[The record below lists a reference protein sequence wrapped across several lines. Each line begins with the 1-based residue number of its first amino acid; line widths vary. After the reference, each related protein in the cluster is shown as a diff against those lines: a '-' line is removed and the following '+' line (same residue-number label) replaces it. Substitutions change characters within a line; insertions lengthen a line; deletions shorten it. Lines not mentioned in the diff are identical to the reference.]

1 MDGMSRISRIP
12 TVLNLLLAVALG
24 LMGPS
29 SVPAQDE
36 ALRSEEMDPEV
47 TVELRGRQ
55 RSRFRL
61 AMPLMEGAGQL
72 SAEMKTAARQLD
84 ETLRKDLD
92 LSGVFLVQGPAELSV
107 LSLTGEI
114 ERDLELYRSLQNELL
129 LTTEVKQEP
138 GKLVLEGRVYDLQ
151 SGEVVLG
158 KRYRGEPEASRRIA
172 HTFADELVLFF
183 SGRQGVAMTSIA
195 FYSDRNGFKEVY
207 LMDADGSNKRP
218 ITGHQS
224 ISLSPAW
231 NPNGREIANVS
242 YFSGAPGIYLVD
254 VTTGQK
260 TPVVTQGNLNV
271 SPSFSPDG
279 KRIVFARSIGSGNTE
294 IFVCNRDGSDLRQLT
309 HSSGIDTNPEW
320 SPSGQRIAFTSSRTG
335 TPQIYLMDSEGA
347 NLRRVTFDGDY
358 NDGASWSPD
367 GTRLVYA
374 SRRRGNFDI
383 AIADVVTLESRLL
396 TNGGGSHEMPSYSP
410 DGNRIIFSTKRSA
423 GSKSQTQIFTMAANG
438 GEIRQLTSV
447 GNNFG
452 PAWSGF
458 FN

>member
-1 MDGMSRISRIP
+1 MSRFLDLSSTP
-12 TVLNLLLAVALG
+12 TFWVPLLATLITSLSAT
-24 LMGPS
+24 
-29 SVPAQDE
+29 AQDV
-36 ALRSEEMDPEV
+36 APTSEQLDPEV
-47 TVELRGRQ
+47 TVELHGRQ

-61 AMPLMEGAGQL
+61 AMPAMEGAQL
-72 SAEMKTAARQLD
+72 LSSEMNSAARELD
-84 ETLRKDLD
+84 ETLRRDLD
-92 LSGVFLVQGPAELSV
+92 NSGVFLVQGPVELSV
-107 LSLTGEI
+107 LSLTGDTQ
-114 ERDLELYRSLQNELL
+114 RDLELYRSLQNELL

-138 GKLVLEGRVYDLQ
+138 GKLVLEGRVFDLQ
-151 SGEVVLG
+151 SGEIVLG
-158 KRYRGEPEASRRIA
+158 KRYRGEPAAARRIA

-183 SGRQGVAMTSIA
+183 SGRQGVAGTSIA
-195 FYSDRNGFKEVY
+195 FYSDRNGFKEIY

-231 NPNGREIANVS
+231 NPNGLEIAYVS

-260 TPVVTQGNLNV
+260 TPVVTEGNLNV

-279 KRIVFARSIGSGNTE
+279 TKMVFARSIGNGNTE
-294 IFVCNRDGSDLRQLT
+294 IFLCNRDGSGLRQLT

-335 TPQIYLMDSEGA
+335 TPQVYLMDAEGA

-358 NDGASWSPD
+358 NDGASWNPD

-396 TNGGGSHEMPSYSP
+396 TNGGGSHETPSFSP
-410 DGNRIIFSTKRSA
+410 DGNRIIFSTKRST
-423 GSKSQTQIFTMAANG
+423 GKKSQTQIYTMAANG

>member
-1 MDGMSRISRIP
+1 MSRIFRIP
-12 TVLNLLLAVALG
+12 TALNLLFAVALG
-24 LMGPS
+24 LSEPT
-29 SVPAQDE
+29 SVLAQDE
-36 ALRSEEMDPEV
+36 ALRSEEMEPEV
-47 TVELRGRQ
+47 TVELRGSQ

-72 SAEMKTAARQLD
+72 SAEMNTAARDLD

-107 LSLTGEI
+107 LTLTGQI

-231 NPNGREIANVS
+231 NPNGREIAYVS

-254 VTTGQK
+254 VATGQK
-260 TPVVTQGNLNV
+260 TPAVTEGNLNV

-294 IFVCNRDGSDLRQLT
+294 IFICNRDGSNLRQLT

-347 NLRRVTFDGDY
+347 NLRRVTFEGDY

-374 SRRRGNFDI
+374 SRRRGSFDI

-410 DGNRIIFSTKRSA
+410 DGNRIIFSTKRST
-423 GSKSQTQIFTMAANG
+423 GSKSETQIFTMAANG

>member
-1 MDGMSRISRIP
+1 MEGMSRFSQYSI
-12 TVLNLLLAVALG
+12 TQKLLALFFVGFAGASFTYGQDL
-24 LMGPS
+24 PRS
-29 SVPAQDE
+29 SEQLE
-36 ALRSEEMDPEV
+36 PEV
-47 TVELRGRQ
+47 TVELHGRQ
-55 RSRFRL
+55 RSRFRM
-61 AMPLMEGAGQL
+61 AMPGMEGIQQL
-72 SAEMKTAARQLD
+72 TPELSVAAREL
-84 ETLRKDLD
+84 EATLRKDLD
-92 LSGVFLVQGPAELSV
+92 NSGVFLVQGPSELSIIA
-107 LSLTGEI
+107 LTGDPD
-114 ERDLELYRSLQNELL
+114 RDFELYRSLQNELL

-138 GKLVLEGRVYDLQ
+138 GRLVLEGRVVDLQ
-151 SGEVVLG
+151 GGEVVLG
-158 KRYRGEPEASRRIA
+158 KRYRGAPEAARRIA
-172 HTFADELVLFF
+172 HTFADEIVLFF
-183 SGRQGVAMTSIA
+183 SGRQGVALTSIA
-195 FYSDRNGFKEVY
+195 FYSDRNGFKEIY

-231 NPNGREIANVS
+231 NPDGQEIAYVS
-242 YFSGAPGIYLVD
+242 YFSGAPGIYLVS
-254 VTTGQK
+254 VTSGQK
-260 TPVVTQGNLNV
+260 TPVVTEGSLNV

-279 KRIVFARSIGSGNTE
+279 SKLVFARSIGSGNTE
-294 IFVCNRDGSDLRQLT
+294 IFLYNRDNSGLRQLT

-335 TPQIYLMDSEGA
+335 SPQVYLMDAEGA

-374 SRRRGNFDI
+374 SRRRGIFDI

-396 TNGGGSHEMPSYSP
+396 TNGGGSHETPSYSP
-410 DGNRIIFSTKRSA
+410 DGKRIIFSTKRAA
-423 GSKSQTQIFTMAANG
+423 GKQSQTQIYTMAANG
-438 GEIRQLTSV
+438 GEIRQLTSE

>member
-1 MDGMSRISRIP
+1 MSRSFRYSITRNILLP
-12 TVLNLLLAVALG
+12 LLLG
-24 LMGPS
+24 LTGAGFAFGQDPPLS
-29 SVPAQDE
+29 SE
-36 ALRSEEMDPEV
+36 AMDPEV
-47 TVELRGRQ
+47 TVELHGRQ
-55 RSRFRL
+55 RSRFRM
-61 AMPLMEGAGQL
+61 AMPAMEGTQL
-72 SAEMKTAARQLD
+72 LTPELSTAARDLD
-84 ETLRKDLD
+84 TTLRKDLD

-107 LSLTGEI
+107 LALTGDI
-114 ERDLELYRSLQNELL
+114 DRDLELYRSLQNELL
-129 LTTEVKQEP
+129 LTTVVKQEP
-138 GKLVLEGRVYDLQ
+138 GRLVLEGRVFDLQ

-158 KRYRGEPEASRRIA
+158 KRYRGAPEAARRIA

-183 SGRQGVAMTSIA
+183 SGRQGVALTSIA

-231 NPNGREIANVS
+231 NPNGQEIAYVS

-254 VTTGQK
+254 VTSGQK
-260 TPVVTQGNLNV
+260 TPVLTEGNLNV

-279 KRIVFARSIGSGNTE
+279 SKIVFARSIGAGNTE
-294 IFVCNRDGSDLRQLT
+294 IFLCNRDGSGLRQLT

-320 SPSGQRIAFTSSRTG
+320 SPNGQRIAFTSSRTG
-335 TPQIYLMDSEGA
+335 TPQVYLMDSEGA
-347 NLRRVTFDGDY
+347 NLRRVTFEGDY

-396 TNGGGSHEMPSYSP
+396 TNGGGSHETPSYSP
-410 DGNRIIFSTKRSA
+410 DGKRIIFSTKRAS
-423 GSKSQTQIFTMAANG
+423 GKRNETQIYTMAANG
-438 GEIRQLTSV
+438 GEIRQLTSE
-447 GNNFG
+447 GNSFG